1 MNAQSLNCCAT
12 QSYGSAYSRWKLMFF
27 AIGSSM
33 KVIVRAIIVL
43 SLETFQLDSTP
54 FFTTSNLSKG

>member
-1 MNAQSLNCCAT
+1 
-12 QSYGSAYSRWKLMFF
+12 MFF

-43 SLETFQLDSTP
+43 SPETFQLDSYAHYIQ
-54 FFTTSNLSKG
+54 FVKG